1 MKRRKIIG
9 ACVRLKCDICTK
21 GGRVFSAGETF
32 TITGSYGGYTLKAP
46 GAWVSRVPRDA
57 VEFIEP
63 ENTETNEK

>member
-9 ACVRLKCDICTK
+9 AKVRLKCDICTR
-21 GGRVFSAGETF
+21 GGRTFAAGEIFEITF
-32 TITGSYGGYTLKAP
+32 SRNGYTLIAP
-46 GAWVSRVPRDA
+46 GAYVSRVPHDA